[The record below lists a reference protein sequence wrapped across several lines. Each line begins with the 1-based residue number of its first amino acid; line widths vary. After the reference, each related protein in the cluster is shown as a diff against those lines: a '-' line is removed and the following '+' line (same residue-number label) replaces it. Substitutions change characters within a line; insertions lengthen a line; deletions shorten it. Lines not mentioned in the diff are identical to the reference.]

1 MADNKKI
8 DIDKMVKLGEEGV
21 KAGHKSTE
29 QARCWCTH
37 AKKGHGNV
45 FPNNKG
51 AFTCNKCKKDNI
63 RLSKDVLNEQKIDEA
78 CQTFD
83 NLFDILKMSL
93 NVEQEADAKLLKK
106 IAKMQYFVR
115 NEARDVV
122 KGIKR
127 KNGKQKK
134 NNDSDSSWGKSRMV

>member
-1 MADNKKI
+1 MADVKKV
-8 DIDKMVKLGEEGV
+8 DIEKMVKLGEEAEKTGF
-21 KAGHKSTE
+21 KSKE
-29 QARCWCTH
+29 QGKCYCTH
-37 AKKGHGNV
+37 SKKGHGNV

-63 RLSKDVLNEQKIDEA
+63 RLSKDVLNEQKIEEA

-83 NLFDILKMSL
+83 NLFDVLKMNL
-93 NVEQEADAKLLKK
+93 NVEQEGDAKLLKR

-115 NEARDVV
+115 NEALDVV

-127 KNGKQKK
+127 KSGKQQKK
-134 NNDSDSSWGKSRMV
+134 NDSESSWGKSRMV